1 MSNAFLADL
10 VVVLHVTYVSFVVV
24 GELAILAGWLCGW
37 GWVRN
42 RWFRLSHLAA
52 IGIVAFEAVFN
63 IACPLTVW
71 ENRLRSSGGQ
81 EMADGT
87 FIGRCL
93 DKLLF
98 YNAPSWIF
106 TSAYIG
112 FAALVVATLFLVPPR
127 WRTRARLVP

>member
-1 MSNAFLADL
+1 MSNAVLADL
-10 VVVLHVTYVSFVVV
+10 VVALHVAYVSFVIV

-71 ENRLRSSGGQ
+71 ENRLRSAAGQ
-81 EMADGT
+81 DAGDGT

-98 YNAPSWIF
+98 YNAPAWVF
-106 TSAYIG
+106 TAIYIG
-112 FAALVVATLFLVPPR
+112 FAMVVLATLFLVPPR
-127 WRTRARLVP
+127 WKPRSRTI